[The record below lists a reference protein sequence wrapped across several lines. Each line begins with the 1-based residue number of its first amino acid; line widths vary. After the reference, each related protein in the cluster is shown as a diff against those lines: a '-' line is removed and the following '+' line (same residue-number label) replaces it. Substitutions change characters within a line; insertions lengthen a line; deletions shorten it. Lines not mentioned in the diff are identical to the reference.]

1 MKRLYFSIKTCK
13 CFLLT
18 GARVRCFFVIL
29 MQVTSACCFDK
40 PVGRGEPENVGEII
54 AV

>member
-13 CFLLT
+13 CFLFA

-29 MQVTSACCFDK
+29 MQVTSACRFDE
-40 PVGRGEPENVGEII
+40 PVGRAEPENVGEII
-54 AV
+54 AG